1 MTFSFSPKNNN
12 NKRNKW
18 NIKYT
23 CTANTIYYKVYLLIS
38 MIINPG
44 GVSSFNAFSMN
55 ELLNNFHYYCV
66 IPEHIHTPST
76 PRKTLWFAP
85 PRFSFPG
92 RFLMTPLPPGIS
104 RIFKWGLLTTLG
116 QTCQPPKGKNLEILN
131 LKLGKVV
138 RSGEKRQDVSITERH
153 GGTFSRDYGETKS
166 GFMLSWNSKHLLHCR
181 WYAHIC

>member
-12 NKRNKW
+12 NKTNKW

-23 CTANTIYYKVYLLIS
+23 CTANTIFYKVYLLIS

-44 GVSSFNAFSMN
+44 GVSSFNEFSTN
-55 ELLNNFHYYCV
+55 ELLTNFHYYCV
-66 IPEHIHTPST
+66 IPENIHTPPPPIHGRLFDLH
-76 PRKTLWFAP
+76 PR
-85 PRFSFPG
+85 RI
-92 RFLMTPLPPGIS
+92 FLSREIFDDPLPPGIS

-138 RSGEKRQDVSITERH
+138 RTGQKWRDVSFTEWH
-153 GGTFSRDYGETKS
+153 GGTFSRDYG
-166 GFMLSWNSKHLLHCR
+166 
-181 WYAHIC
+181 

>member
-18 NIKYT
+18 NIQYT

-44 GVSSFNAFSMN
+44 EVSSFKAFSTN
-55 ELLNNFHYYCV
+55 EPLTNFHYYCV
-66 IPEHIHTPST
+66 IPENIHTPST

-85 PRFSFPG
+85 PPPGFSFPG

-104 RIFKWGLLTTLG
+104 RIFKWGLVTTLG

-138 RSGEKRQDVSITERH
+138 RSGEKRRDVSITEWH
-153 GGTFSRDYGETKS
+153 GGTFSRDYG
-166 GFMLSWNSKHLLHCR
+166 
-181 WYAHIC
+181 